1 MPTPGKILKPQTES
15 SHDVVFAPVSTQ
27 QAGLDMHELMRKLW
41 PICRSISGQGVRD
54 SLAIMARELPELKF
68 HEIASG
74 TQCFDWK
81 VPNEWNIRDAY
92 IVAPD
97 GTKIC
102 EFKKNN
108 LHVMG
113 YSIPV
118 NTELELEDLQPHLYS
133 LPQLPNAIPYVTSY
147 YKERWGICISQTERD
162 GLKPGR
168 YKILI
173 DSTLELGVL
182 NYADLVLPGESKEE
196 ILLSTYICHPSMA
209 NNELSG
215 PTVAIA
221 LAKWLKAIPRRRY
234 TYRFVFIPETIG
246 SIIYLSRNLEYLKQH
261 TIAGF
266 MISCVGDDRTY
277 GFMPSR
283 QGNSLADRTA
293 QHALK
298 HHAVNFDSYS
308 FLMRGSDERQY
319 CSPGV
324 DLPIASLFRSKYNTY
339 PEYHTSLDDMTFAT
353 PTGLLGGLQS
363 FQRAIQSIEAN
374 HKYKAL
380 ILCQPNLG
388 SRGLYPTLS
397 THDTF
402 NKVFGLINVFAYAD
416 GERDLLA
423 IADLLE
429 LPVWELA
436 KAALDLQKHDLIAQC
451 E

>member
-1 MPTPGKILKPQTES
+1 MQVPEKILKPQIES
-15 SHDVVFAPVSTQ
+15 SHDVVFAPISTEQ
-27 QAGLDMHELMRKLW
+27 SGLEMYELMRKLW

-54 SLAIMARELPELKF
+54 SLAIMAQELPELKF

-81 VPNEWNIRDAY
+81 VPDEWNIRDAY
-92 IVAPD
+92 IVTPD

-118 NTELELEDLQPHLYS
+118 NAEFELDDLQPHLHS
-133 LPQLPNAIPYVTSY
+133 LPEIPHAIPYVTSFY
-147 YKERWGICISQTERD
+147 EKRWGFSITHAVREK
-162 GLKPGR
+162 LTPGR
-168 YKILI
+168 YRVII
-173 DSTLELGVL
+173 DSVL
-182 NYADLVLPGESKEE
+182 APGYLNFADLVLPGESSEE
-196 ILLSTYICHPSMA
+196 ILLSTYICHPSLA

-215 PTVAIA
+215 PVVATF
-221 LAKWLKAIPRRRY
+221 LANWLSAIPNRRF
-234 TYRFVFIPETIG
+234 TYRFVFVPETIG
-246 SIIYLSRNLEYLKQH
+246 SIIYLSRHLEHIKKH
-261 TIAGF
+261 TMAGF
-266 MISCVGDDRTY
+266 MINCVGDDRTY

-283 QGNSLADRTA
+283 QGNSLADRA
-293 QHALK
+293 GKHALK
-298 HHAVNFDSYS
+298 HHAVNFDIYS
-308 FLMRGSDERQY
+308 FLLRGSDERQY

-339 PEYHTSLDDMTFAT
+339 PEYHTSLDDMTLVT

-374 HKYKAL
+374 YKYKAL
-380 ILCQPNLG
+380 VLCQPNLG

-397 THDTF
+397 TRDTF
-402 NKVFGLINVFAYAD
+402 KKVFALINVFAYAD